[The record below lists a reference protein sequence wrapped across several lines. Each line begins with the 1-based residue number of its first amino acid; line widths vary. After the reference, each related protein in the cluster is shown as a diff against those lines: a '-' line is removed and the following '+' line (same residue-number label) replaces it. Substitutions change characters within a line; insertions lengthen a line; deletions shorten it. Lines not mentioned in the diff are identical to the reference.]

1 MAAVDLKELR
11 VYQLAMRVGEEVW
24 TCVSNWDW
32 MAKQTV
38 GMQWIRSADSIA
50 ANISEGFGRYSFKEN
65 ARFCYYARGS
75 LRETQT
81 WLEKA
86 SARRLVDR
94 SPAEELSMKLETLRR
109 QLDNY
114 IHSFG
119 RTPAN
124 TVREDSIGGTLPD
137 IDLPS
142 LDDFL
147 ASHDP
152 TLDPSLTA

>member
-1 MAAVDLKELR
+1 MAAVDLHELR
-11 VYQLAMRVGEEVW
+11 VYQLAMRVGEDVW
-24 TCVSNWDW
+24 SLTVGWEW
-32 MAKQTV
+32 LAKQTV
-38 GMQWIRSADSIA
+38 GLQWIRSADSIA

-86 SARRLVDR
+86 VSRGLVSEDFTD
-94 SPAEELSMKLETLRR
+94 ELSMKLETLRR

-114 IHSFG
+114 IHSLG
-119 RTPAN
+119 RTVSD
-124 TVREDSIGGTLPD
+124 TLRETSPD
-137 IDLPS
+137 DAVELPS
-142 LDDFL
+142 FEEFL

-152 TLDPSLTA
+152 TLDEFLTS